1 MTNLEL
7 FKKLN
12 LIIRTTGA
20 HTNPL
25 YLGLLDVTR
34 PQLRDILNPDE
45 DSVMAGSGDVGG
57 DTCIADTRSN
67 PMAIC
72 YLLNVCNEVLNSNA
86 LNKKDEFSL
95 VLTALSIATDR
106 IEMATAKGYV
116 SSLGCVVDPL
126 MLENTR
132 MSEGRSVSNEI
143 RGISKNYSL
152 LEAIVEAAVLDN
164 TNKDNSVGVERL
176 DVHPLVCVLFSS
188 IRSSSKIKNLVMSKI
203 LQHPMQ
209 ESQSEVAVTASIEF
223 EKLKMLGFLDFNE
236 SAYREYHANRQE
248 QAPTPF
254 LSSDFEYVNR
264 TFLGQTHAIDFE
276 RAMDIIN
283 EPASFNLSRTW
294 YIENIES
301 VRGLDSLLLAM
312 RTFDPFP
319 VIDMFN
325 QIENLERM
333 LVNNDPNKKGMPMP
347 KRQDVERKIEDLK
360 DKIKKTTYTINSGLE
375 EIELRTALV
384 RHGLVVRN
392 PLQSFGNPSLI
403 LSGFGHIV
411 AHKAYVNQEVDV
423 EQDL

>member
-20 HTNPL
+20 HLNPL

-45 DSVMAGSGDVGG
+45 DSSMAVGGEVGG
-57 DTCIADTRSN
+57 DSYIADTRSN
-67 PMAIC
+67 PMAIS
-72 YLLNVCNEVLNSNA
+72 YLLNICDEVLKSNA

-126 MLENTR
+126 MLENSR

-143 RGISKNYSL
+143 RGISKNYAL
-152 LEAIVEAAVLDN
+152 LEAIVESAVLDN
-164 TNKDNSVGVERL
+164 RNKDNGIGIERL
-176 DVHPLVCVLFSS
+176 DVHPLVCTLFSTLKADRNT
-188 IRSSSKIKNLVMSKI
+188 RSLVNAKI
-203 LQHPMQ
+203 LQFPML
-209 ESQSEVAVTASIEF
+209 ENYRENAVTSSGCF
-223 EKLKMLGFLDFNE
+223 EKLSLLGFLTFNE
-236 SAYREYHANRQE
+236 SAYREYHKNQ

-254 LSSDFEYVNR
+254 LSGDIDYISR

-276 RAMDIIN
+276 RAMEIVT
-283 EPASFNLSRTW
+283 EPKSFSLSETW
-294 YIENIES
+294 YAENIEN
-301 VRGLDSLLLAM
+301 VRGLDSLLIFM
-312 RTFDPFP
+312 HNFDPFP
-319 VIDMFN
+319 VVSEFN
-325 QIENLERM
+325 RMKDLESM
-333 LVNNDPNKKGMPMP
+333 LINDDPNKKSKPIP
-347 KRQDVERKIEDLK
+347 KRQDVERKIEDCQN
-360 DKIKKTTYTINSGLE
+360 KITKLTLRINEG
-375 EIELRTALV
+375 INDVTLRTALV

-403 LSGFGHIV
+403 LSGFGQIV
-411 AHKAYVNQEVDV
+411 AHHAHLEQEEGTEV
-423 EQDL
+423 